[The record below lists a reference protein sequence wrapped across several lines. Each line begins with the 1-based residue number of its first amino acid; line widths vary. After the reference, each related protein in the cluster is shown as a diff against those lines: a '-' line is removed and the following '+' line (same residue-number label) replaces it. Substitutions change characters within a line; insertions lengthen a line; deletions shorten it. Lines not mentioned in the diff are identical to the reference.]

1 MTLNQYLKFW
11 LAYEKQKQKEKWEED
26 FPKVAKSYNF
36 ILTSYKIVYTNDFC
50 FCANWSKPWTLIE
63 KIPQKTKYL
72 STTIPSVPI
81 TIMVTSNFWNKS
93 LKKNFIVLRNK
104 FVVSGLYILSIFI
117 STKLT

>member
-50 FCANWSKPWTLIE
+50 FCAN
-63 KIPQKTKYL
+63 
-72 STTIPSVPI
+72 
-81 TIMVTSNFWNKS
+81 
-93 LKKNFIVLRNK
+93 
-104 FVVSGLYILSIFI
+104 
-117 STKLT
+117 